1 MNLKL
6 ITFGNVAHAE
16 VQGYPLLDANLK
28 TSLRYIRHCFKTH
41 FLKEFGI
48 PYSCAQLTLNTYMP
62 NNSLFSLK
70 ILVRA
75 VYSRLNV
82 PVSLSL
88 SGLH

>member
-6 ITFGNVAHAE
+6 ITFDNVAHAE
-16 VQGYPLLDANLK
+16 VQGYPPLDGNLK
-28 TSLRYIRHCFKTH
+28 TSFKTH

-70 ILVRA
+70 ILVKA

-88 SGLH
+88 FGLH